1 MQACVK
7 ADFACVNRSF
17 ASACVCVKIIYFF
30 CVCVFVCVCDIL
42 LTMRALCNP
51 SPTTPTVGHLLP
63 TLNPTVS
70 SQHKNTGDSPMTEVD
85 ELKKNFRAVQEENYK
100 LQAVITDVTEVN
112 KRWQKYNN
120 DRQMYVQR
128 LLSTIQD
135 QQEQMNKIVE
145 SRVFPLANQVTP
157 DHHKNLEDLQTEN
170 ALLKEDLSKLQK
182 RLERLEQEH
191 KEHVEVLEFQVKA
204 HRDDWEAECNE
215 KQQALRD
222 KAAMELQVKELQKDI
237 RSLKHKLRDER
248 SHKQP
253 THCVHCC
260 AAHVCE
266 ASHCSTAVVG
276 KHCHRDNPKT
286 YRTSVHLPCTSG
298 HILSKGTTVYFGDD
312 LVTDGDEAV
321 AEDIDKTVISDSEV
335 PRSRSS
341 SPPPL
346 STCEEGTLHKAQSD
360 GNNNLSHNVK
370 ARSTN
375 SEAVERAEKTLEL
388 NIVPE
393 DSSGHEYQYSVRH
406 VSPTDS
412 GSNLTADDKT
422 VDSSASGVTIGFS
435 SGGLASVTSFSQRPV
450 VKSSSLPI
458 SEKLS
463 FDGEYDAKLASSKW
477 SLDSGLSAVVGPP
490 MTYSSITARGIF
502 EEKSFKML
510 SSGNLTKSE
519 NNVTATNVRKASVPW
534 KANYFEEGVATQTRE
549 DVVCPGC
556 GQVFPP
562 RLHLKFLDHFEIC
575 QKNVNDTPKRISNV
589 KLRN

>member
-1 MQACVK
+1 
-7 ADFACVNRSF
+7 
-17 ASACVCVKIIYFF
+17 
-30 CVCVFVCVCDIL
+30 
-42 LTMRALCNP
+42 MRALYNTSSTP
-51 SPTTPTVGHLLP
+51 PTVGHLLQAF
-63 TLNPTVS
+63 NPTVS
-70 SQHKNTGDSPMTEVD
+70 SRHKNTDDCPMTEVD
-85 ELKKNFRAVQEENYK
+85 ELKKNFRAIQEENYK

-145 SRVFPLANQVTP
+145 SRAFPMVHQVTP
-157 DHHKNLEDLQTEN
+157 DDHKNIEDLQAEN

-191 KEHVEVLEFQVKA
+191 REHVEVLEFQVKA
-204 HRDDWEAECNE
+204 HRDDWEAECSE

-237 RSLKHKLRDER
+237 RSLKHKLKDER

-260 AAHVCE
+260 VAHVCE
-266 ASHCSTAVVG
+266 ASHCSMAVVG

-298 HILSKGTTVYFGDD
+298 HVLSKGTTVYFGDD

-321 AEDIDKTVISDSEV
+321 AEDLDKTALSDSEL
-335 PRSRSS
+335 PRSRSSSS

-346 STCEEGTLHKAQSD
+346 STYEEGEEGTQHKAQSD
-360 GNNNLSHNVK
+360 GNNNLPHNVK
-370 ARSTN
+370 ARSAN
-375 SEAVERAEKTLEL
+375 SEAVGRAEKALEL

-393 DSSGHEYQYSVRH
+393 DSSEHEYKYSVH
-406 VSPTDS
+406 HISPNSSD
-412 GSNLTADDKT
+412 SNLTADDKT

-463 FDGEYDAKLASSKW
+463 FNGEYDAKPASSLW
-477 SLDSGLSAVVGPP
+477 SLDSGLSSVVGPP
-490 MTYSSITARGIF
+490 MTYNNFTTKGIF

-562 RLHLKFLDHFEIC
+562 RLHLKFLDHFEMC
-575 QKNVNDTPKRISNV
+575 QNNVKDTSKRISNV